1 MWDTASAP
9 DTGDLVCYV
18 FHHWSG
24 RGVDR
29 SEIIVSAAGCT
40 PVPRA
45 EYDDNGLPA
54 WFLFRSVPQRLCPQ
68 AGACTRCTYAL
79 GDVVA
84 GDREL
89 GAQMPLGAALSGFRM
104 AG

>member
-1 MWDTASAP
+1 MWNTAAVP
-9 DTGDLVCYV
+9 NDGDLICYV

-24 RGVDR
+24 RSVDR

-54 WFLFRSVPQRLCPQ
+54 
-68 AGACTRCTYAL
+68 
-79 GDVVA
+79 
-84 GDREL
+84 
-89 GAQMPLGAALSGFRM
+89 
-104 AG
+104 